1 MKKLILVAAIAATV
15 GLPSMAMAKTKPP
28 AIPLTVPAGT
38 VVCRPVKAGETA
50 NGSMGSNQLMCR
62 AVNVARVNAALQKIR
77 STMAQNQAASAA
89 TTQSAATQQMLQGEA
104 DLTREMKPPNIPG
117 LTGVSGSEE

>member
-15 GLPSMAMAKTKPP
+15 VLPSIAMAKTKP

-77 STMAQNQAASAA
+77 TTMAQNQAASAA
-89 TTQSAATQQMLQGEA
+89 AAPSAATQQMLQGEA
-104 DLTREMKPPNIPG
+104 DLTREMHPPNIPG